1 MEKTQELWKTVMSTE
16 NRVYMISS
24 NGRVLS
30 RKKRSAKQRLLT
42 TNQDKDGYM
51 VTTLGG
57 KQYKV
62 HRLVAFAFCPKK
74 RGCFEVNHK
83 NGIKADNRACNLD
96 WTNHAGNQQ
105 HRRKVLKHG
114 VCRVVNVKTKQQY
127 ATTYE
132 AYKETG
138 TPVLAINKSIM
149 FGGDWVWKT

>member
-1 MEKTQELWKTVMSTE
+1 MEKTQELWKPVMSTE
-16 NRVYMISS
+16 TRVYMISS

-30 RKKRSAKQRLLT
+30 RKKRSSEQRLLT

-83 NGIKADNRACNLD
+83 NGIKSDNRSCNLE

-114 VCRVVNVKTKQQY
+114 VCRLVNVKTKQQY
-127 ATTYE
+127 ASLYE

-138 TPVLAINKSIM
+138 TPVLVINKSIM
-149 FGGDWVWKT
+149 RGGDWVWKA